1 MGEGHDGV
9 DAKADRAEPGAAGRG
24 GWRTL
29 EPVVRLVSATIFIGA
44 ISGAVIGGLG
54 GRLVMRILLLTS
66 DDTVRGV
73 TSDDGFEIGGSRCPT
88 RSGW

>member
-1 MGEGHDGV
+1 VGEGHDGV
-9 DAKADRAEPGAAGRG
+9 DANADRAEPGAAGRG

-29 EPVVRLVSATIFIGA
+29 EPVVRLVSATNVIGA
-44 ISGAVIGGLG
+44 ISGAVVGGLG
-54 GRLVMRILLLTS
+54 GRLVMRILFVTS

-73 TSDDGFEIGGSRCPT
+73 TATTASRSGGSRCPT